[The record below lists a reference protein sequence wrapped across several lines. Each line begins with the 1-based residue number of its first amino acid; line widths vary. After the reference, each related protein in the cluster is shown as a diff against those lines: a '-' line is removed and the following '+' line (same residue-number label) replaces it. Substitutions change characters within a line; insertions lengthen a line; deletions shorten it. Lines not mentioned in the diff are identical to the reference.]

1 MFDKTFFKNVIFGA
15 PKKEPEETNESNANP
30 KRKESTRDTIESI
43 LFAFIL
49 AFLFRTFEAEAF
61 VIPTG
66 SMAPTLYGRHKETN
80 CTQCDYKITVGASDE
95 VIRGTSVLGD
105 GARVKTAI
113 CPNCGFENPQIFDE
127 LAFNGDRI
135 LVNKYP
141 YEFGDPDR
149 FDVFV
154 FKYPQDAKTNYIKRL
169 VGLPGE
175 LIRIRGG
182 NVYKVSEDK
191 GEEILRKA
199 PGKQKVLQ
207 IPVYDD
213 RYPPKKLISAG
224 WPERWAG
231 MQAGEIGQLGH
242 WSDSDKGWSADTES
256 RSYSIAAD
264 QSELNWLR
272 YRHYFP
278 SPRNWFAAANGH
290 ELKPEASLI
299 ADFCAYNAYTGED
312 VMGNITTAQSVD
324 LGKYW
329 VRDLTISFDLEIS
342 EVGPG
347 GKIVLEICEGTSWY
361 RCEINP
367 ATGDAML
374 SEINTQL
381 DGRTKELAKAKTAI
395 TGTGRYEISFANVD
409 DRLCLWV
416 NNSLVDFGEG
426 AELQIAGATAN
437 TFPEQS
443 DLTPI
448 GIATAGVSAT
458 VNNLLLE
465 RDIYYRA
472 DFSPYTPNYSGNER
486 FEGRLEEALTDPDE
500 WADIY
505 LESADEFDVLD
516 IQVGPDHYLALGDN
530 SPRSLDGR
538 LWKNTSSIPSE
549 HPQSV
554 PREYLVG
561 KAFFVY
567 WPHGVPFMNDG
578 KGFAL
583 RKNRSRDHGG
593 KIEVLDDYPQYVA
606 PFYPQFW
613 RMQRIF

>member
-1 MFDKTFFKNVIFGA
+1 MFDKTFFKHVIFGV
-15 PKKEPEETNESNANP
+15 PKKETEGTDENGKKP
-30 KRKESTRDTIESI
+30 KRKESTRDTVESI

-95 VIRGTSVLGD
+95 VIRGTSLLGD

-113 CPNCGFENPQIFDE
+113 CPNCGFENPQILDE

-154 FKYPQDAKTNYIKRL
+154 FKYPEDPKTNYIKRL

-182 NVYKVSEDK
+182 NVYKVTTEA

-199 PGKQKVLQ
+199 PTKQRTLQ

-213 RYPPKKLISAG
+213 RHPPTKLIEAG
-224 WPERWAG
+224 WPERWKS
-231 MQAGEIGQLGH
+231 MQSGEIGQLGK
-242 WSDSDKGWSADTES
+242 WSDSSEGWSSDAKT
-256 RSYSIAAD
+256 RSYTSSVD
-264 QSELNWLR
+264 ETELTWLR

-278 SPRNWFAAANGH
+278 SPRNWFTATNGH
-290 ELKPEASLI
+290 DLKPEASLI

-312 VMGNITTAQSVD
+312 IMGNITTAQSVD

-329 VRDLTISFDLEIS
+329 VHDLTINFDLEIS
-342 EVGPG
+342 EIAAEGQ
-347 GKIVLEICEGTSWY
+347 IVLEICEGTSWY
-361 RCEINP
+361 RCSIDPTSGE
-367 ATGDAML
+367 AQL
-374 SEINTQL
+374 SEINIQL
-381 DGRTKELAKAKTAI
+381 DGREKELATAATPI
-395 TGTGRYEISFANVD
+395 TGTGNYSMTFANVD

-416 NNSLVDFGEG
+416 NNTLVDFGE
-426 AELQIAGATAN
+426 AASLEIAGATAN
-437 TFPEQS
+437 TFPEQT

-448 GIATAGVSAT
+448 GIATSGVSAK
-458 VNNLLLE
+458 VSNLLLE
-465 RDIYYRA
+465 RDLYYRA
-472 DFSPYTPNYSGNER
+472 DFSPYTANYSGNER
-486 FEGRLEEALTDPDE
+486 FEGRLEDALSDPDE

-505 LESADEFDVLD
+505 LESADQYDVLD
-516 IQVGPDHYLALGDN
+516 IQVGPNHYLALGDN

-538 LWKNTSSIPSE
+538 LWNEKRR
-549 HPQSV
+549 SV

-561 KAFFVY
+561 KAFFTY
-567 WPHGVPFMNDG
+567 WPHGVPFLNDG
-578 KGFAL
+578 KGITV
-583 RKNRSRDHGG
+583 RKNRSRDHAGG
-593 KIEVLDDYPQYVA
+593 VKVLDDYPQYVA

>member
-1 MFDKTFFKNVIFGA
+1 MFDKTFFRNVLFGV
-15 PKKEPEETNESNANP
+15 PKKETESEEGKPP
-30 KRKESTRDTIESI
+30 KRKESTRDTVESI

-66 SMAPTLYGRHKETN
+66 SMAPTLYGRHKEST
-80 CTQCDYKITVGASDE
+80 CTQCGFHITVGASDE
-95 VIRGTSVLGD
+95 VIRGTSLLGD

-113 CPNCGFENPQIFDE
+113 CSNCCFENTQVLDE

-154 FKYPQDAKTNYIKRL
+154 FKYPEEPKTNYIKRL

-182 NVYKVSEDK
+182 NVYRVTDEK
-191 GEEILRKA
+191 GEEVLRKEPA
-199 PGKQKVLQ
+199 KQRVLQ

-213 RYPPKKLISAG
+213 NHPPTKIIEAG
-224 WPERWAG
+224 WPERWHG
-231 MQAGEIGQLGH
+231 MKSGEVGQLGP
-242 WSDSDKGWSADTES
+242 WSDTTEGWSADYENRT
-256 RSYSIAAD
+256 YSTS
-264 QSELNWLR
+264 SENKQLNWLR

-278 SPRNWFAAANGH
+278 SPRDWFAAANGH
-290 ELKPEASLI
+290 DFNPQASLI
-299 ADFCAYNAYTGED
+299 ADLCAYNAYTGED
-312 VMGNITTAQSVD
+312 IMGNITTAQSVD

-329 VRDLTISFDLEIS
+329 VRDLTVNFYLDITEII
-342 EVGPG
+342 EG
-347 GKIVLEICEGTSWY
+347 GQIVIELCEGTSWY
-361 RCEINP
+361 RCHIDPSSGE
-367 ATGDAML
+367 AKL
-374 SEINTQL
+374 VEINTQL
-381 DGRTKELAKAKTAI
+381 DGREQEIATGSTSI
-395 TGTGRYEISFANVD
+395 TGPGSYSISFANVD

-416 NNSLVDFGEG
+416 NNKLTDFGE
-426 AELQIAGATAN
+426 AASLEIAGATAN

-443 DLTPI
+443 DLAPV
-448 GIATAGVSAT
+448 GIATQGVAAEVS
-458 VNNLLLE
+458 NLLLE

-472 DFSPYTPNYSGNER
+472 DFSPYTPLHSGNER

-505 LESADEFDVLD
+505 LESADDYDTLD

-538 LWKNTSSIPSE
+538 LWKTT
-549 HPQSV
+549 QSV

-561 KAFFVY
+561 KAFFIY
-567 WPHGVPFMNDG
+567 WPHGVPFLNNG
-578 KGFAL
+578 KGIPL
-583 RKNRSRDHGG
+583 KYNRARDHRGQV
-593 KIEVLDDYPQYVA
+593 KKLDDYPQYVF

-613 RMQRIF
+613 RMHRIF